1 MSKNV
6 IHGFMKDQTQ
16 LIVNNPMES
25 YENIET
31 YKDVCSCIV
40 KSVSRDMMIY
50 EPRGGG
56 GESWINSGPP
66 ESRFSRITQ
75 RIDTSKVRYGSLRNN
90 GKNSVLSSIDYVKD
104 VNWDK
109 TRPQR
114 GGVIPYTV
122 KDGEVYFGMGIDTKT
137 GDLTDFGGGIRYKK
151 DGDAITGSLREFME
165 ESLCIFG
172 AYDSH
177 AVQNNVVVYTD
188 TMMIIF
194 LHFDVNMERINEI
207 FDSRVR
213 ISKYFEISSL
223 IWIPKSIFVSCI
235 KTGWLT
241 TPFCN
246 RRLYFRVRRLLQSCI
261 NFCSFL

>member
-1 MSKNV
+1 MANLLTDGIMKEP
-6 IHGFMKDQTQ
+6 IH

-25 YENIET
+25 YENIES
-31 YKDVCSCIV
+31 YRDACSCIV
-40 KSVSRDMMIY
+40 KSNSRDLVCY
-50 EPRGGG
+50 EGYNAGDR
-56 GESWINSGPP
+56 NND
-66 ESRFSRITQ
+66 SRFSRITQ
-75 RIDTSKVRYGSLRNN
+75 RIDTSRVRSGCVRIH
-90 GKNSVLSSIDYVKD
+90 GKDSILSSIDYVKD
-104 VNWDK
+104 VNWEK
-109 TRPQR
+109 IRPQR
-114 GGVIPYTV
+114 GGVIPYCI

-137 GDLTDFGGGIRYKK
+137 GDMTDFGGGIRYKK

-172 AYDSH
+172 AYDSQS
-177 AVQNNVVVYTD
+177 VQNNVVVYTD

-223 IWIPKSIFVSCI
+223 IWIPKSVFVSCI

-261 NFCSFL
+261 NFCSYL